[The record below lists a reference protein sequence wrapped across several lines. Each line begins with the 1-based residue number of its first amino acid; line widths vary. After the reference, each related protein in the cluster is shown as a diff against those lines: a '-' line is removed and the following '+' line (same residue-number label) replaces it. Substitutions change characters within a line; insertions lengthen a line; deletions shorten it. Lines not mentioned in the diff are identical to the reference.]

1 MIITMTDKF
10 LKRCL
15 KILPP
20 VTLQG
25 SKKPLIPY
33 GIPFNLSSS
42 TQKWISYHVSSFS
55 LQ

>member
-1 MIITMTDKF
+1 MIIKMTDKF
-10 LKRCL
+10 LKLCL

-25 SKKPLIPY
+25 SKKLLIHY

-42 TQKWISYHVSSFS
+42 T
-55 LQ
+55 